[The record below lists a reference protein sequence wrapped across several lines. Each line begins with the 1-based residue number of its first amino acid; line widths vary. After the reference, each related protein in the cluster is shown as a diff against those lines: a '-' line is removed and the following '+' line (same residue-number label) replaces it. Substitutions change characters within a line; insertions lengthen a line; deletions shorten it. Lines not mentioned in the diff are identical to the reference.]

1 MSRLPRD
8 DSLPL
13 AERKRIDEIC
23 LAFEDEWLTGHRP
36 VVEAYVRLADGA
48 IGPVLLKELLLVDLD
63 YRRSVREVPL
73 PDDYLARF
81 PEWSESVRA
90 AFTVA
95 AEQAVTARYLPGS
108 LIGRYRV
115 RRTLGAGAF
124 ASVYQAWD
132 THLLRDVAVK
142 VPHPTRLGDEPSRQR
157 FVAEARA
164 VARLQH
170 PRIVPVFDA
179 GELEDGTV
187 YLVMQYVAGPS
198 LRQRMDAGPISP
210 AQACAWMSEVADA
223 VDAAHR
229 AGMIHRDLKPSNILL
244 DDNARPHVCDF
255 GLALQEDRQ
264 EDACGE
270 RAGTL
275 HYMAPEQLRGESHRL
290 DPRADVWSVGVV
302 LYEMLVGRLPF
313 QGRDRAELSEDILH
327 RDPRPLRQHD
337 RRISRAVE
345 RLCLRCLEKRPG
357 RRPAT
362 AADLADD
369 LRSIAAEASPWNRRL
384 LCATVVVLLLLVGWW
399 AAPAWRSLRAAAA
412 VGTLPLRG
420 SIDLFVWN
428 PADPHRQGASL
439 GDPQTLPLRDGDR
452 VRLTVDLN
460 RPAYVYVVWLDASGD
475 WSPIYPWKK
484 GSWSELPAHST
495 AQVNV
500 GLPEESGVGWPIRV
514 PRSGMETLV
523 LLARATPLPDAVPVG
538 ELLRALPRTPLPQRT
553 HAMWFQEDKLQSAD
567 PLGDLRQPELKRPVA
582 IHDDLLKLQRQLVD
596 KLQPHFEL
604 IRAVSFPVGGE

>member
-8 DSLPL
+8 GSLPL

-36 VVEAYVRLADGA
+36 VIEAYVRLADGT
-48 IGPVLLKELLLVDLD
+48 IGPVLLKELLLIDLD

-73 PDDYLARF
+73 PDDYMARF
-81 PEWSESVRA
+81 PEWSDSVRA
-90 AFTVA
+90 AFTLA
-95 AEQAVTARYLPGS
+95 AGQVVTARFLPGS

-142 VPHPTRLGDEPSRQR
+142 VPHPARLADEHSRQR

-170 PRIVPVFDA
+170 PRIVPVYDA

-187 YLVMQYVAGPS
+187 YLVMQYLAGPS
-198 LRQRMDAGPISP
+198 VRQRMDAGPIP
-210 AQACAWMSEVADA
+210 PVQACVWMADVADA

-229 AGMIHRDLKPSNILL
+229 AGVIHRDLKPSNILL
-244 DDNARPHVCDF
+244 DDAQRPHVCDF
-255 GLALQEDRQ
+255 GLALEEDRQ
-264 EDACGE
+264 EESCGE

-290 DPRADVWSVGVV
+290 DPRADVWSAGVV

-313 QGRDRAELSEDILH
+313 QGRDRAELSDDILH

-337 RRISRAVE
+337 RRISRALE
-345 RLCLRCLEKRPG
+345 RTCLRCLEKRPG

-369 LRSIAAEASPWNRRL
+369 LRSVAAVASPWNRPL
-384 LCATVVVLLLLVGWW
+384 MCAVVVFLLLLVGWW
-399 AAPAWRSLRAAAA
+399 ATPALRSLRAAAA

-428 PADPHRQGASL
+428 PADTRRQGASL
-439 GDPQTLPLRDGDR
+439 ADPGTLPLREGDR
-452 VRLTVDLN
+452 VRLNVDLN
-460 RPAYVYVVWLDASGD
+460 RPAYVYVVWLDAAGV
-475 WSPIYPWKK
+475 WSPVYPWKQ
-484 GSWSELPAHST
+484 GSWSELREHRR
-495 AQVNV
+495 AQANL

-514 PRSGMETLV
+514 PRAGMETLV
-523 LLARATPLPDAVPVG
+523 LLARGTPLPAGVPIG
-538 ELLRALPRTPLPQRT
+538 ELLRELPHTPFPQRA
-553 HAMWFQEDKLQSAD
+553 HAMWFQEGQLQSAD
-567 PLGDLRQPELKRPVA
+567 PQGDMREPELKRPVV
-582 IHDDLLKLQRQLVD
+582 IHDDLLKLQRQLVE